1 MMKYS
6 KSIIIIMTINIL
18 IAFVLIYIGHQTRNL
33 EISNLSLK
41 HKIDEKE
48 HTININQIEFSL
60 HNDNKY
66 LKKLFSIYETDL
78 EKTELSNIISL
89 SEFSNFEKKE
99 IFKVGFK

>member
-6 KSIIIIMTINIL
+6 KSIITIMTINIL
-18 IAFVLIYIGHQTRNL
+18 IAFILIYIGHQTRNL

-41 HKIDEKE
+41 HKIDQKE
-48 HTININQIEFSL
+48 QAININQIEFTL
-60 HNDNKY
+60 YNDNNY

>member
-6 KSIIIIMTINIL
+6 KSIIIIMIINIF

-41 HKIDEKE
+41 NKIDEKE
-48 HTININQIEFSL
+48 HAININQIEFSL

-66 LKKLFSIYETDL
+66 LKKLYSIYETDL
-78 EKTELSNIISL
+78 EKKEISNIISL
-89 SEFSNFEKKE
+89 NEFSNFEKKE
-99 IFKVGFK
+99 FFKVGFK

>member
-6 KSIIIIMTINIL
+6 KSIIIIMTINIS
-18 IAFVLIYIGHQTRNL
+18 IAFVLIFIGHKTRNL
-33 EISNLSLK
+33 EISNSNLK
-41 HKIDEKE
+41 HKIDQKE
-48 HTININQIEFSL
+48 QAININQIEFSL

-78 EKTELSNIISL
+78 EKKELSNIISL
-89 SEFSNFEKKE
+89 SELSNLEKKY

>member
-1 MMKYS
+1 MKYS
-6 KSIIIIMTINIL
+6 KSIITIMTINIL

-41 HKIDEKE
+41 HKIDQKE
-48 HTININQIEFSL
+48 QAININQIEFTL
-60 HNDNKY
+60 YNDNNY

>member
-1 MMKYS
+1 
-6 KSIIIIMTINIL
+6 MTINIFIAL
-18 IAFVLIYIGHQTRNL
+18 ILIYIGHQTRNL
-33 EISNLSLK
+33 EISNLILK
-41 HKIDEKE
+41 NKIDEKE
-48 HTININQIEFSL
+48 HIININQIEFSL
-60 HNDNKY
+60 HNNNKY

>member
-6 KSIIIIMTINIL
+6 KSIIIIMTINVL
-18 IAFVLIYIGHQTRNL
+18 IAFVLIYVGHQTRKL
-33 EISNLSLK
+33 EISNLILK

-48 HTININQIEFSL
+48 HAININQIEFSL

-78 EKTELSNIISL
+78 EKKELSNIMSL
-89 SEFSNFEKKE
+89 SEFSNFEKND

>member
-6 KSIIIIMTINIL
+6 KSIITIMTINIL
-18 IAFVLIYIGHQTRNL
+18 IAFVLIYIGHQTSNL

-41 HKIDEKE
+41 HKIDQKE
-48 HTININQIEFSL
+48 QAININQIEFTL
-60 HNDNKY
+60 YNDNNY

>member
-33 EISNLSLK
+33 EISNSSLK

-48 HTININQIEFSL
+48 HAININQIEFSL

-66 LKKLFSIYETDL
+66 LKKLFSIYETNL
-78 EKTELSNIISL
+78 EKKELLNIISL
-89 SEFSNFEKKE
+89 SEFSNLEKKE

>member
-41 HKIDEKE
+41 HKIDQKE
-48 HTININQIEFSL
+48 QAININQIEFNL

-78 EKTELSNIISL
+78 EKKELSNIMSL
-89 SEFSNFEKKE
+89 SEFSNFEKND

>member
-1 MMKYS
+1 MKYS

-18 IAFVLIYIGHQTRNL
+18 ITFVLIFIGHQTRNL
-33 EISNLSLK
+33 EISSSNLK
-41 HKIDEKE
+41 HKIDQKE
-48 HTININQIEFSL
+48 QAININQIEFSL

-78 EKTELSNIISL
+78 EKKELSNIISL
-89 SEFSNFEKKE
+89 SEFSNFEKKK

>member
-1 MMKYS
+1 
-6 KSIIIIMTINIL
+6 MTINIL
-18 IAFVLIYIGHQTRNL
+18 IAFVLIYIGHQTRNI
-33 EISNLSLK
+33 EISNLNLK
-41 HKIDEKE
+41 HKIDKKE
-48 HTININQIEFSL
+48 HSININQIEFSL

-66 LKKLFSIYETDL
+66 LKKLFSIYKTDL

>member
-33 EISNLSLK
+33 EISNSSLK

-48 HTININQIEFSL
+48 HVININQIEFSL

-66 LKKLFSIYETDL
+66 LKKLFSIYETNL
-78 EKTELSNIISL
+78 EKKELLNIISL
-89 SEFSNFEKKE
+89 NEFSNLEKKE

>member
-6 KSIIIIMTINIL
+6 KSIILIMTINIL
-18 IAFVLIYIGHQTRNL
+18 IAFVLIYIAHQTRNL
-33 EISNLSLK
+33 EISNLNLK
-41 HKIDEKE
+41 HKIDQKE
-48 HTININQIEFSL
+48 QSININQIEFSL

-78 EKTELSNIISL
+78 EKKELSNSISL

>member
-1 MMKYS
+1 
-6 KSIIIIMTINIL
+6 MTIYKISL

-41 HKIDEKE
+41 NKIDKKE

-78 EKTELSNIISL
+78 EKKELSNIMSL
-89 SEFSNFEKKE
+89 SEFSNFEKND

>member
-6 KSIIIIMTINIL
+6 KSIIIIMTINVL

-33 EISNLSLK
+33 EISNSSLK

-48 HTININQIEFSL
+48 HAININQIEFSL
-60 HNDNKY
+60 YNDNKY
-66 LKKLFSIYETDL
+66 LKKLFSIYETNL
-78 EKTELSNIISL
+78 EKKELLNIISL
-89 SEFSNFEKKE
+89 NEFSNLEKKE